1 MSRQRARA
9 TVGSTGPNA
18 ERTITESAERE
29 MDDPE
34 GNLVIVEKCA
44 CREAIRLPERSEP
57 RRGRKGP
64 RSDMRVNGTFRIGS
78 TVGPV
83 LPTY

>member
-1 MSRQRARA
+1 
-9 TVGSTGPNA
+9 
-18 ERTITESAERE
+18 

-64 RSDMRVNGTFRIGS
+64 RSYTRTNGIFRIGS
-78 TVGPV
+78 TVGLV
-83 LPTY
+83 VPTY